1 MLFGV
6 CFCNFANTYNTANFS
21 LAQALFVIIFASP
34 CAKLRYTRYMKHFF
48 RSIFPRVFFES
59 PEYFR
64 ALMLGCLYLLLLILQ
79 LFAFEKM
86 YGIVSGYALPGG
98 APVAVVVTAL
108 IPILEFAA
116 LPFLFSML
124 VPSRF
129 WRLSRA
135 AAVTSPLLWVTIVA
149 YLGLSGH
156 DTALVG
162 IFGAKVPLYFGWW
175 VLALAVSMATS
186 AAIVARELPE
196 RVESKKKT
204 TT

>member
-1 MLFGV
+1 M
-6 CFCNFANTYNTANFS
+6 
-21 LAQALFVIIFASP
+21 
-34 CAKLRYTRYMKHFF
+34 
-48 RSIFPRVFFES
+48 FFES

-98 APVAVVVTAL
+98 APMAVVVTAL

-124 VPSRF
+124 VPGRF

-135 AAVTSPLLWVTIVA
+135 AAVASPSLWLAIVA

-156 DTALVG
+156 NTALVG
-162 IFGAKVPLYFGWW
+162 IFGAKAPLYFGWW
-175 VLALAVSMATS
+175 VLALVMSMAIS
-186 AAIVARELPE
+186 AAIVARELPQ
-196 RVESKKKT
+196 RVVPKKKT